1 MNELIEDLTDSPLK
15 LGIVVA
21 SLAALGYII
30 AKGIYHGNKHGQS
43 RVYPPGPPQDLFIG
57 NLRQFPKKKVWG
69 TFCKWAR
76 QYGARPCISMTTAS
90 CSFI

>member
-1 MNELIEDLTDSPLK
+1 MNEATKDLTDSPLK
-15 LGIVVA
+15 LGIAAA

-30 AKGIYHGNKHGQS
+30 ARCIYHEKRQAKVL
-43 RVYPPGPPQDLFIG
+43 VYPPGPPQDPLIG
-57 NLRQFPKKKVWG
+57 NLRQYPKKEVWG

-76 QYGARPCISMTTAS
+76 QYGARPCISITAAS